1 MATAPDKALPPIVVK
16 RVKKAAHAAH
26 GGVWKI
32 AYADFVTAMMAFF
45 LLMWVLGS
53 TTSGDLAG
61 ISSYFQNPLRV
72 AVAGGSGSGDAT
84 RIIKGGGD
92 NIFKQA
98 GQEAK
103 ADSNTPQKKISNE
116 EEVDERSKRAEQAKL
131 EQVKQDLDKQI
142 SADAALDKFKN
153 QIFMDITTDG
163 LRIQI
168 VDEKN
173 RPMFD
178 SGSADMA
185 PQTRQLLNTIG
196 KVLSG
201 LDNRLRIEGHT
212 DSRRFGGGPAGYG
225 NWELSSERANAARRA
240 IVGGGLDESRIAF
253 VAGFADSIQLN
264 PADATDPL
272 NRRISLMVLKPP
284 PGIKRLGAP
293 PIKAEAGGA
302 AASAAANAAASAARA
317 APAFQAPRMAS
328 VPAPAQPAQPAQ
340 SSQSS
345 RETAA
350 TARPYSAGLSQQAG
364 SGGAPAVPEGAA
376 LFPPPPAGMAREAPP
391 PPMAPVPDATSNRGQ
406 AFVLPGRK

>member
-1 MATAPDKALPPIVVK
+1 VATAPDKALPPIVVK

-116 EEVDERSKRAEQAKL
+116 EEVDERTNRAEQAKL
-131 EQVKQDLDKQI
+131 EQIKQDLDKQI
-142 SADAALDKFKN
+142 KADAALDKFKN

-201 LDNRLRIEGHT
+201 LNNRLRIEGHT

-264 PADATDPL
+264 PVDPTDPL
-272 NRRISLMVLKPP
+272 NRRISLMVLKPA
-284 PGIKRLGAP
+284 PGMKQLGAP
-293 PIKAEAGGA
+293 AAKAEAGGA
-302 AASAAANAAASAARA
+302 AASAAANAASTERRATPAAEPARVAPRVSAAEPA
-317 APAFQAPRMAS
+317 AAS
-328 VPAPAQPAQPAQ
+328 Q
-340 SSQSS
+340 STQSS
-345 RETAA
+345 REGAA
-350 TARPYSAGLSQQAG
+350 AARPYSAGLSQQAG
-364 SGGAPAVPEGAA
+364 SGGAQALPEGNT
-376 LFPPPPAGMAREAPP
+376 LFPAPPAGMARDAAPP
-391 PPMAPVPDATSNRGQ
+391 PRAPVPEAASNRGQ

>member
-1 MATAPDKALPPIVVK
+1 MATAPEKALPPIIVK
-16 RVKKAAHAAH
+16 RKKKAAHAAH

-72 AVAGGSGSGDAT
+72 AVAGGSGSGDASSV
-84 RIIKGGGD
+84 IKGGGE

-98 GQEAK
+98 GQESR
-103 ADSNTPQKKISNE
+103 ADANTPQRKISRE
-116 EEVDERSKRAEQAKL
+116 EEVSEQFKRTEQAKL
-131 EQVKQDLDKQI
+131 EQLKQDLAQQI
-142 SADAALDKFKN
+142 ASDSSLDKFKS
-153 QIFMDITTDG
+153 QIFMDITADG

-185 PQTRQLLNTIG
+185 PQTRQLLTTIG

-201 LDNRLRIEGHT
+201 LNNRLRIEGHT
-212 DSRRFGGGPAGYG
+212 DSRQFGGGPAGYG

-240 IVGGGLDESRIAF
+240 IVSGGLQEARIAL
-253 VAGFADSIQLN
+253 VAGFADSVQLN

-272 NRRISLMVLKPP
+272 NRRISLMVLKPAQ
-284 PGIKRLGAP
+284 GASRLMAVPVPVPAP
-293 PIKAEAGGA
+293 VPVPVPAPVPCGPRCAWPSARWPSAYSGLMP
-302 AASAAANAAASAARA
+302 AASATRLKRSY
-317 APAFQAPRMAS
+317 
-328 VPAPAQPAQPAQ
+328 
-340 SSQSS
+340 S
-345 RETAA
+345 R
-350 TARPYSAGLSQQAG
+350 R
-364 SGGAPAVPEGAA
+364 
-376 LFPPPPAGMAREAPP
+376 
-391 PPMAPVPDATSNRGQ
+391 
-406 AFVLPGRK
+406 

>member
-1 MATAPDKALPPIVVK
+1 M
-16 RVKKAAHAAH
+16 
-26 GGVWKI
+26 
-32 AYADFVTAMMAFF
+32 TAMMAFF

-131 EQVKQDLDKQI
+131 EQLKQDLDKQI
-142 SADAALDKFKN
+142 SSDAALDKFKN

-293 PIKAEAGGA
+293 PVKAEAGGA

-328 VPAPAQPAQPAQ
+328 VPAPAQPAQ

-345 RETAA
+345 RESAA

-376 LFPPPPAGMAREAPP
+376 LFPAPPAGMVREAAPP
-391 PPMAPVPDATSNRGQ
+391 AKAPVPDATNNRGQ